1 MFFRIL
7 GQLATLLAAICTC
20 SSLTKASTLSLSF
33 DVALFSEFT
42 PGLPAPDRLTGFVAW
57 TFDDLDP
64 IHSTQVTSLNLT
76 LNGRVFTLPEV
87 GVFTSANTSIPSD
100 MIVIGGIYDGTFPNT
115 LGSYGPSTDFG
126 LGIGNAFTA
135 PFLLGAAAVFEQIP
149 NGGFRTC
156 IEFDRAGSACPYG
169 VSAVPGPLVGAGLP
183 GLFMAIAGFI
193 GWCRSRRASRPGSH

>member
-1 MFFRIL
+1 MLLRFYF
-7 GQLATLLAAICTC
+7 GQLAALLLAFW
-20 SSLTKASTLSLSF
+20 SSNSPAQASTLSLSF
-33 DVALFSEFT
+33 DVAVYSEFT
-42 PGLPAPDRLTGFVAW
+42 PSLPAPDRLTGFVAW

-64 IHSTQVTSLNLT
+64 LHSTQVTSLNLT
-76 LNGRVFTLPEV
+76 FNGRVFALPDV

-126 LGIGNAFTA
+126 LGIASAFSV

-169 VSAVPGPLVGAGLP
+169 IAAVPGPIVGAGLP
-183 GLFMAIAGFI
+183 GLLIAIAGFI
-193 GWCRSRRASRPGSH
+193 GWRRSRRGSRR